1 MNRWQYFLGGVK
13 NMKTRGTIAPTSKFT
28 SKKMLSNI
36 RFEDAKIIVELG
48 AGDGSITKHIL
59 SQMREDTKLISFEI
73 DPALSGILEE
83 NISDPRLTLIND
95 SAEHL
100 VQYLNKMGYTKV
112 DYVVSGIPFVM
123 LPEEL
128 GDRILKVSKSV
139 LSEKGCFI
147 QFHYSLIP
155 KKRYK
160 RIFNQLDIELEMRNL
175 PPAFVYV
182 CK

>member
-1 MNRWQYFLGGVK
+1 
-13 NMKTRGTIAPTSKFT
+13 MKTRGTIAPTSKFT

-36 RFEDAKIIVELG
+36 QFQNAEIILELG

-59 SQMREDTKLISFEI
+59 EKMNKNTKLISFEI
-73 DPALSGILEE
+73 DPGLCNILEE

-100 VQYLNKMGYTKV
+100 IRYLTEMGHTTV
-112 DYVVSGIPFVM
+112 DYIVSGIPFVM

-128 GDRILKVSKSV
+128 GDNILKVSKSV
-139 LSEKGCFI
+139 LSKDGYFI

-160 RIFNQLDIELEMRNL
+160 RIFDQLDIKLEMRNL

>member
-13 NMKTRGTIAPTSKFT
+13 NMKTRGTIAPTSRFT

-36 RFEDAKIIVELG
+36 QFQEAEVIVELG

-59 SQMREDTKLISFEI
+59 SEMREDTTLISFEI
-73 DPALSGILEE
+73 DPTLCNILKEK
-83 NISDPRLTLIND
+83 ISDKRLVLVND

-100 VQYLNKMGYTKV
+100 VKYLNEHGFSKA

-128 GDRILKVSKSV
+128 GDRILKTSKAV
-139 LSEKGCFI
+139 LSEDGCFI

-160 RIFNQLDIELEMRNL
+160 RIFDQLDIEIEMRNL

>member
-1 MNRWQYFLGGVK
+1 
-13 NMKTRGTIAPTSKFT
+13 MKTRGTIAPTSKFT

-36 RFEDAKIIVELG
+36 RFEHAEVIVELG

-59 SQMREDTKLISFEI
+59 SKMHKNTRLISFEI
-73 DPALSGILEE
+73 DPVLCGILNEKITD
-83 NISDPRLTLIND
+83 NRLTLVND

-100 VQYLNKMGYTKV
+100 VDYLQKMGYKKV
-112 DYVVSGIPFVM
+112 SYVVSGIPFVM
-123 LPEEL
+123 IPEAL
-128 GDRILKVSKSV
+128 GDQILKASKSV
-139 LSEKGCFI
+139 LSEDGCFI

-160 RIFNQLDIELEMRNL
+160 RIFDQLDIDLEMRNL

>member
-36 RFEDAKIIVELG
+36 RFEQADLIVELG

-59 SQMREDTKLISFEI
+59 SEMRKDTKLISFEI
-73 DPALSGILEE
+73 DPVLCGILKE
-83 NISDPRLTLIND
+83 NFSDDRLTIIND

-100 VQYLNKMGYTKV
+100 VEHLTKLGYSQA

-123 LPEEL
+123 LPEDL
-128 GDRILKVSKSV
+128 GDRILKASKSI
-139 LSEKGCFI
+139 LSMEGCFI

>member
-1 MNRWQYFLGGVK
+1 
-13 NMKTRGTIAPTSKFT
+13 MKTRGTIAPTSKFT

-36 RFEDAKIIVELG
+36 RFEQAEIIVELG

-59 SQMREDTKLISFEI
+59 SKMHKNTRLLSFEI
-73 DPALSGILEE
+73 DPVLCGILKEKV
-83 NISDPRLTLIND
+83 SDNRLTVIND
-95 SAEHL
+95 SAEFL
-100 VQYLNKMGYTKV
+100 VDYLHKMGYEKA

-123 LPEEL
+123 IPEEL
-128 GDRILKVSKSV
+128 GDRILKAAKSILSK
-139 LSEKGCFI
+139 EGCFI

-160 RIFNQLDIELEMRNL
+160 RIFDELDINLEMRNL